1 MRHKIVSTISME
13 LRRST
18 ERRSRDENEQSP
30 LWTAIFDYEA
40 AREDEL
46 TLRRGTQVQV
56 LSVDSGDDGWWM
68 GRAEG
73 KVGIFPSNFVAKD
86 SQLNVDKLPPDIK
99 SKDRPFEIEFE
110 ELNLEDVIGVGGF
123 GKVYRGTWRLETVAI
138 KAARQDPDEPI
149 SVTIENVRKEAKLF
163 WLLSHVNIAALRGV
177 CLKPPNLCLV
187 MEYAAGGSLNRV
199 LNGRRIP
206 PQILVNWALQ
216 IAQGMHY
223 LHEQAPLTLV
233 HRDLKSSNILLKES
247 VDSGDLD
254 NKTLK
259 ITDFGLAREV
269 EQTTRMS
276 AAGTYA
282 WMAPEVI
289 KSSRFSKKSDVWS
302 YGVVLWELLTG
313 ETPYKGIDALGVA
326 YGVAV
331 NKLTLPIPSTCP
343 GMFSQLMTD
352 CWYQEAHERP
362 TFLEILKRLEEISTS
377 PFVTTPHDSFHTMQ
391 EDWRLEIEQMFDELR
406 SREKE
411 LRCREEELTKAELQ
425 QKIQEDALK
434 KREQDLAAREIELL
448 ERELNILILQQVM
461 HKPTPK
467 KRKSRKSRLKA
478 LKYGG
483 KKISEPSDF
492 RHNIT
497 VQKED
502 SAMYD
507 KRSYG
512 APTSPDSPPATPTH
526 APPPPRFRAIAY
538 PPVDGRKGKTWG
550 PSSVQKDRHQRSSII
565 FADGRWSKSA
575 PNLEKSLRQLGGGH
589 SNMGAVSHLYDL
601 EDTLPGDI
609 DDISAKSRSIP
620 HTPAASPSS
629 PFVKGKKTDSSLYH
643 MSTILAA
650 VAMGFDIGIS
660 NTRAIH
666 PNLHSPGNEEE
677 RGMKKRDSY
686 INNRRDAY
694 LAAVRDAF
702 IEPEGDFRSYPAP
715 PAGYW
720 HTYHGVQARQRPSLN
735 VDLDS
740 SSPAFI
746 DNEFGAQLAGAGYN
760 NYNAR
765 TTSHRSSYAD
775 SEASGVSS
783 TTPTTERTVI
793 YNRQLS
799 SESNLDGPA
808 KPPAATESGAS
819 KPQRRS
825 VTFEDDFNPPD
836 YSKTNSSNMYN
847 THRRTPSNTSN
858 SSTSFDQQDSRYAFS
873 TDYVRSPPLEFNSS
887 SATSSQQ
894 QQPVPPRRRP
904 GSEPAQRP
912 TTLDIGGGS
921 ARASPIQLKYPSSPG
936 HGLSRDP
943 SRPRGSM
950 GGEDQTPYYSSR
962 SHLSPGNTPPH
973 IAHQKTLLDIDV
985 EGQNQDATRPLVH
998 HDSDSKFSFSELEK
1012 EFLS

>member
-1 MRHKIVSTISME
+1 MRHKSVLAVSME
-13 LRRST
+13 PSRFADRRG
-18 ERRSRDENEQSP
+18 RRDENDQSP

-46 TLRRGTQVQV
+46 TLRRGTRVQV

-86 SQLNVDKLPPDIK
+86 SQLNVDKLPPEIK
-99 SKDRPFEIEFE
+99 SKDRPFEIDFE
-110 ELNLEDVIGVGGF
+110 ELDLEEVIGVGGF
-123 GKVYRGTWRLETVAI
+123 GKVYKGKWRNETVAI

-163 WLLSHVNIAALRGV
+163 WLLNHVNIAALRGV
-177 CLKPPNLCLV
+177 CLKTPNLCLV

-199 LNGRRIP
+199 LGGRQIP
-206 PQILVNWALQ
+206 PEILVNWALQ
-216 IAQGMHY
+216 IANGMHY
-223 LHEQAPLTLV
+223 LHELAPLTLV

-247 VDSGDLD
+247 VDSGDLGQK
-254 NKTLK
+254 NLK

-289 KSSRFSKKSDVWS
+289 KLSRFSKKSDVWS

-343 GMFSQLMTD
+343 AMFSQLMAD
-352 CWYQEAHERP
+352 CWHQEPHERP
-362 TFLEILKRLEEISTS
+362 TFYEILQRLQVIATS

-391 EDWRLEIEQMFDELR
+391 EDWRHEIEQMFDELR

-434 KREQDLAAREIELL
+434 RREQDLAAREIELL

-467 KRKSRKSRLKA
+467 KRKSRRSRLKA

-502 SAMYD
+502 SAVYD
-507 KRSYG
+507 KRAYG
-512 APTSPDSPPATPTH
+512 TATSPDSPPVTPTSH
-526 APPPPRFRAIAY
+526 AAPPPRFRAIAN
-538 PPVDGRKGKTWG
+538 PPGDGRKGKTWG

-575 PNLEKSLRQLGGGH
+575 PNLEKSLRHLGA
-589 SNMGAVSHLYDL
+589 GAVNYLYDE
-601 EDTLPGDI
+601 EDVLPGDL
-609 DDISAKSRSIP
+609 DDSPKSRSIP
-620 HTPAASPSS
+620 HTPVATPTT
-629 PFVKGKKTDSSLYH
+629 PFVKGKKTDSSFYH
-643 MSTILAA
+643 MSTILAS
-650 VAMGFDIGIS
+650 VAMGFDIGIA

-666 PNLHSPGNEEE
+666 PSLHMPSGEEE
-677 RGMKKRDSY
+677 RSMKKRDSY

-694 LAAVRDAF
+694 LAAVRDAI
-702 IEPEGDFRSYPAP
+702 IEPEGDFRSYQAP
-715 PAGYW
+715 PPGYW
-720 HTYHGVQARQRPSLN
+720 HTYHGVQARQRPSLQTWETDTPPLSAFN
-735 VDLDS
+735 DS
-740 SSPAFI
+740 DFNNQVLGPA
-746 DNEFGAQLAGAGYN
+746 YT
-760 NYNAR
+760 NYTA
-765 TTSHRSSYAD
+765 SHRSSFAE
-775 SEASGVSS
+775 SEASITTS
-783 TTPTTERTVI
+783 TPTTERTVI

-799 SESNLDGPA
+799 TESNLD
-808 KPPAATESGAS
+808 TSS
-819 KPQRRS
+819 KPAGQETANKLQRRS
-825 VTFEDDFNPPD
+825 VTFEDDFIPADMGKLN
-836 YSKTNSSNMYN
+836 NSGLYN
-847 THRRTPSNTSN
+847 SHRRTPSNTSN
-858 SSTSFDQQDSRYAFS
+858 TSANIDPLDTRQN
-873 TDYVRSPPLEFNSS
+873 THNDYFLIPHPDYNSS
-887 SATSSQQ
+887 SPHQ
-894 QQPVPPRRRP
+894 QQPVPPRRRS
-904 GSEPAQRP
+904 GAEPAQRP
-912 TTLDIGGGS
+912 TTLDVGV
-921 ARASPIQLKYPSSPG
+921 ARTYPIHLKYPASPG
-936 HGLSRDP
+936 YGLNRESG
-943 SRPRGSM
+943 RGR
-950 GGEDQTPYYSSR
+950 GGVVGEESTPYFSSR
-962 SHLSPGNTPPH
+962 SRLSPGNTPPH

-985 EGQNQDATRPLVH
+985 EGQNQDATRPLVYH
-998 HDSDSKFSFSELEK
+998 NSGAKYSVTDLEK
-1012 EFLS
+1012 EFL

>member
-1 MRHKIVSTISME
+1 MRHKSVLAVSME
-13 LRRST
+13 PSRFADRRG
-18 ERRSRDENEQSP
+18 RRDENDQSP

-68 GRAEG
+68 GKAEG

-86 SQLNVDKLPPDIK
+86 SQLNVDKLPPEIK
-99 SKDRPFEIEFE
+99 SKDRPFEIDFE
-110 ELNLEDVIGVGGF
+110 ELDLEEVIGVGGF
-123 GKVYRGTWRLETVAI
+123 GKVYKGRWRNETVAI
-138 KAARQDPDEPI
+138 KAARQDPDEHI

-163 WLLSHVNIAALRGV
+163 WLLNHVNIAALRGV

-199 LNGRRIP
+199 LGGRQIP
-206 PQILVNWALQ
+206 PEILVNWALQ
-216 IAQGMHY
+216 IANGMHY
-223 LHEQAPLTLV
+223 LHELAPLTLV
-233 HRDLKSSNILLKES
+233 HRDLKSSNILLKEP
-247 VDSGDLD
+247 VDSGDLGQK
-254 NKTLK
+254 NLK

-289 KSSRFSKKSDVWS
+289 KLSRFSKKSDVWS

-343 GMFSQLMTD
+343 AMFSQLMTD
-352 CWYQEAHERP
+352 CWRQEPHERP
-362 TFLEILKRLEEISTS
+362 TFLEILQRLQAIATS
-377 PFVTTPHDSFHTMQ
+377 AFVTTPHDSFHTMQ

-434 KREQDLAAREIELL
+434 RREQDLAAREIELL

-467 KRKSRKSRLKA
+467 KRKSRRSRLKA

-502 SAMYD
+502 SAAYD

-512 APTSPDSPPATPTH
+512 TATSPESPPATPTH
-526 APPPPRFRAIAY
+526 AAPPPRFRAIAN
-538 PPVDGRKGKTWG
+538 PPADGKKGKTWG

-575 PNLEKSLRQLGGGH
+575 PNLEKSLRHLGAGN
-589 SNMGAVSHLYDL
+589 SNMGAINQLYDE
-601 EDTLPGDI
+601 EDFLPGDL
-609 DDISAKSRSIP
+609 DDSPKSRSIP
-620 HTPAASPSS
+620 HTPVATPTS

-643 MSTILAA
+643 MSTILAS
-650 VAMGFDIGIS
+650 VAMGFDIGIA

-666 PNLHSPGNEEE
+666 PSLHMPSVDDE
-677 RGMKKRDSY
+677 RSLKKRDSY

-694 LAAVRDAF
+694 LAAVRDAI
-702 IEPEGDFRSYPAP
+702 IEPEGDFRSYPGP
-715 PAGYW
+715 PPGYW
-720 HTYHGVQARQRPSLN
+720 HTYHGFQARQRPSLHWESETPLN
-735 VDLDS
+735 DSDLS
-740 SSPAFI
+740 SQAVGPA
-746 DNEFGAQLAGAGYN
+746 YT
-760 NYNAR
+760 NYS
-765 TTSHRSSYAD
+765 TSHRSSFAE
-775 SEASGVSS
+775 SEASVS
-783 TTPTTERTVI
+783 TPTTERTVI

-799 SESNLDGPA
+799 AESNLDTSKPA
-808 KPPAATESGAS
+808 GQEAGN

-825 VTFEDDFNPPD
+825 VTFEDDFIPPD
-836 YSKTNSSNMYN
+836 LSKINSSNMYN
-847 THRRTPSNTSN
+847 SHRRTPSNTSN
-858 SSTSFDQQDSRYAFS
+858 SSTTADQLDMKYNVT
-873 TDYVRSPPLEFNSS
+873 TDYFLIPHTPEPSS
-887 SATSSQQ
+887 HQ

-904 GSEPAQRP
+904 GGEPAQRP
-912 TTLDIGGGS
+912 TTLDVGG
-921 ARASPIQLKYPSSPG
+921 AKTYPIHLKYPASPG
-936 HGLSRDP
+936 YGYSRD
-943 SRPRGSM
+943 SGRGRGV
-950 GGEDQTPYYSSR
+950 GGEETTPYFSSR
-962 SHLSPGNTPPH
+962 SRLSPGNTPPH

-985 EGQNQDATRPLVH
+985 EGQNQDVTRPLVH
-998 HDSDSKFSFSELEK
+998 HNVGAKYTVTDLEK
-1012 EFLS
+1012 EFL

>member
-1 MRHKIVSTISME
+1 MRHKGVSAVSME
-13 LRRST
+13 PSRLADRRV
-18 ERRSRDENEQSP
+18 RRDESDQSP

-68 GRAEG
+68 GKAEG

-86 SQLNVDKLPPDIK
+86 SQLNVDQLPPDIK
-99 SKDRPFEIEFE
+99 SKDRPFEIDFE
-110 ELNLEDVIGVGGF
+110 ELELEEVIGVGGF
-123 GKVYRGTWRLETVAI
+123 GKVYKGQWRQETVAI

-199 LNGRRIP
+199 LGGRQIP
-206 PQILVNWALQ
+206 PEILVNWALQ
-216 IAQGMHY
+216 IAHGMHY
-223 LHEQAPLTLV
+223 LHELAPLTLV
-233 HRDLKSSNILLKES
+233 HRDLKSSNILLKEPI
-247 VDSGDLD
+247 DSGVLGQK
-254 NKTLK
+254 NLK

-289 KSSRFSKKSDVWS
+289 KLSRFSKKSDVWS

-343 GMFSQLMTD
+343 TMFSQLMTD
-352 CWYQEAHERP
+352 CWYQEPHERP
-362 TFLEILKRLEEISTS
+362 TFLEILHRLEEIATS
-377 PFVTTPHDSFHTMQ
+377 SFVTTPHDSFHTMQ

-425 QKIQEDALK
+425 QKMQEDALK
-434 KREQDLAAREIELL
+434 RREQDLAAREIELL

-502 SAMYD
+502 SSAYE
-507 KRSYG
+507 KRTYG
-512 APTSPDSPPATPTH
+512 TTASPDSPPATPTH
-526 APPPPRFRAIAY
+526 APPPPRFRAIAN
-538 PPVDGRKGKTWG
+538 PPGDGKKGKTWG

-575 PNLEKSLRQLGGGH
+575 PNLEKTLRQLGGGN
-589 SNMGAVSHLYDL
+589 SNMGAVNHLYDE
-601 EDTLPGDI
+601 EDSLPGDL
-609 DDISAKSRSIP
+609 DDLSPKSRSIP
-620 HTPAASPSS
+620 HTPVTTPTS
-629 PFVKGKKTDSSLYH
+629 PFVKGKKTECSLYH
-643 MSTILAA
+643 MSTMLAS
-650 VAMGFDIGIS
+650 VAMGFDIGIA
-660 NTRAIH
+660 NTRAMH
-666 PNLHSPGNEEE
+666 PSLHMPSGDEE
-677 RGMKKRDSY
+677 RSLKKRDSY

-694 LAAVRDAF
+694 LAAVRDAI
-702 IEPEGDFRSYPAP
+702 IEPEGDFRAYQAP
-715 PAGYW
+715 PPGYW
-720 HTYHGVQARQRPSLN
+720 HTYHGVQARQRPSLHLELESPLTAFN
-735 VDLDS
+735 DDDLS
-740 SSPAFI
+740 NQAVGPA
-746 DNEFGAQLAGAGYN
+746 YS

-765 TTSHRSSYAD
+765 TTSHRSSIAE
-775 SEASGVSS
+775 SEASGAT

-799 SESNLDGPA
+799 SESNLDASSKPA
-808 KPPAATESGAS
+808 GQEVGN

-825 VTFEDDFNPPD
+825 VTFEDDFIPTDLN
-836 YSKTNSSNMYN
+836 KITNSSMYN
-847 THRRTPSNTSN
+847 SHRRTPSNTSN
-858 SSTSFDQQDSRYAFS
+858 SSATFDQQDVRLGIS
-873 TDYVRSPPLEFNSS
+873 TDFFLAPHSEYNSS
-887 SATSSQQ
+887 SPQ

-904 GSEPAQRP
+904 GTEPAQRP
-912 TTLDIGGGS
+912 TTLDVGGAS
-921 ARASPIQLKYPSSPG
+921 RALPIQLKYPASPG
-936 HGLSRDP
+936 HGLG
-943 SRPRGSM
+943 RGR
-950 GGEDQTPYYSSR
+950 GEDATPYFSSR
-962 SHLSPGNTPPH
+962 SHMSPGNTPPH

-998 HDSDSKFSFSELEK
+998 HHSIGNRYTATELEK

>member
-1 MRHKIVSTISME
+1 MRHTGVFAISME
-13 LRRST
+13 PFGFANRRG
-18 ERRSRDENEQSP
+18 RRNENDHSH
-30 LWTAIFDYEA
+30 LWTAIFDYDA

-56 LSVDSGDDGWWM
+56 LSIESGDDGWWL

-86 SQLNVDKLPPDIK
+86 SQLDVDKLPPDIK
-99 SKDRPFEIEFE
+99 AKGPFEIEFE
-110 ELNLEDVIGVGGF
+110 ELDLEEVIGVGGF
-123 GKVYRGTWRLETVAI
+123 GKVYKGRWGSETVAI

-149 SVTIENVRKEAKLF
+149 STTIENVRKEAKLF
-163 WLLSHVNIAALRGV
+163 WLLNHSNIAALRGV

-206 PQILVNWALQ
+206 PEILVNWALQ
-216 IAQGMHY
+216 IAHGMHY
-223 LHEQAPLTLV
+223 LHELAPLTLV

-247 VDSGDLD
+247 IDNGDLGQK
-254 NKTLK
+254 NLK

-289 KSSRFSKKSDVWS
+289 KLSRFSKKSDVWS

-343 GMFSQLMTD
+343 ELFSQLMAD
-352 CWYQEAHERP
+352 CWYQEPHERP
-362 TFLEILKRLEEISTS
+362 TFLDILHRLQEIASS
-377 PFVTTPHDSFHTMQ
+377 SFVTTPHDSFHTMQ
-391 EDWRLEIEQMFDELR
+391 EDWRLEIEHMFDELR

-502 SAMYD
+502 SSIFA
-507 KRSYG
+507 KV
-512 APTSPDSPPATPTH
+512 TSPDSPPVTPTH

-538 PPVDGRKGKTWG
+538 PHVDGKKGKTWG
-550 PSSVQKDRHQRSSII
+550 PSSVQKDRHHRSSII

-575 PNLEKSLRQLGGGH
+575 PNLEKSLRQLGGA
-589 SNMGAVSHLYDL
+589 SASTGAANYLYDE
-601 EDTLPGDI
+601 EDTLPGDF
-609 DDISAKSRSIP
+609 DENSAKPRSIP
-620 HTPAASPSS
+620 HTPAASP
-629 PFVKGKKTDSSLYH
+629 TSLFARGRKSDNCFYH
-643 MSTILAA
+643 MSTMLAA
-650 VAMGFDIGIS
+650 VAMGFDIGIA

-666 PNLHSPGNEEE
+666 PYLHCPSAEEE
-677 RGMKKRDSY
+677 KGMKKRDSY

-702 IEPEGDFRSYPAP
+702 IEPEGDFRSYQAP
-715 PAGYW
+715 PPGYW

-735 VDLDS
+735 LDYDS
-740 SSPAFI
+740 LSPALTLADSDFS
-746 DNEFGAQLAGAGYN
+746 GQAGAHI
-760 NYNAR
+760 
-765 TTSHRSSYAD
+765 TSHRSSLAE
-775 SEASGVSS
+775 SETS
-783 TTPTTERTVI
+783 TNTPTTEHTVI
-793 YNRQLS
+793 FKRNLS
-799 SESNLDGPA
+799 LDGTLDSPSPKPA
-808 KPPAATESGAS
+808 GQDVKN

-825 VTFEDDFNPPD
+825 VTFEDDFGQVD
-836 YSKTNSSNMYN
+836 VSKLPAGAASSSFMYN
-847 THRRTPSNTSN
+847 TSHKRTPSDASA
-858 SSTSFDQQDSRYAFS
+858 SSGAFDQQDPQQTFS
-873 TDYVRSPPLEFNSS
+873 TNFIPSSLTSPEQNL
-887 SATSSQQ
+887 ATTVSPQQSQQ
-894 QQPVPPRRRP
+894 QQQRVPPRRRP
-904 GSEPAQRP
+904 GTEPAQRP
-912 TTLDIGGGS
+912 TTLDVGGH
-921 ARASPIQLKYPSSPG
+921 ARSTPIHMKYPYSPACSQG
-936 HGLSRDP
+936 
-943 SRPRGSM
+943 RGERTAAV
-950 GGEDQTPYYSSR
+950 GEDMLPYVSTR

-985 EGQNQDATRPLVH
+985 EGQNQDATRPLVQH
-998 HDSDSKFSFSELEK
+998 TAGAAMISMLDLGNEFCSKF
-1012 EFLS
+1012 

>member
-1 MRHKIVSTISME
+1 MRHKGVSALSME
-13 LRRST
+13 PSQFA
-18 ERRSRDENEQSP
+18 ERRGRRDENDQSP

-68 GRAEG
+68 GQAEG

-99 SKDRPFEIEFE
+99 SKDRPFEINFE
-110 ELNLEDVIGVGGF
+110 ELDLEEVIGVGGF
-123 GKVYRGTWRLETVAI
+123 GKVYKGRWRQETVAI

-199 LNGRRIP
+199 LGGKQIP
-206 PQILVNWALQ
+206 PEILVNWALQ
-216 IAQGMHY
+216 IAHGMHY
-223 LHEQAPLTLV
+223 LHELAPLTLV

-247 VDSGDLD
+247 VDSGDLAQK
-254 NKTLK
+254 NLK

-289 KSSRFSKKSDVWS
+289 KLSRFSKKSDVWS

-343 GMFSQLMTD
+343 HMFSQLMAD
-352 CWYQEAHERP
+352 CWHQEPHERP
-362 TFLEILKRLEEISTS
+362 TFRDILQRLEEIATS
-377 PFVTTPHDSFHTMQ
+377 SFVTTPHESFSNMQ
-391 EDWRLEIEQMFDELR
+391 DDWRLEIEQMFDELR

-434 KREQDLAAREIELL
+434 RREQDLAAREIELL

-497 VQKED
+497 VQKEEL
-502 SAMYD
+502 SLYE

-512 APTSPDSPPATPTH
+512 GATSPDSPPATPTH

-538 PPVDGRKGKTWG
+538 PPGDGRKGKTWG

-575 PNLEKSLRQLGGGH
+575 PNLEKSLRQLGGGN
-589 SNMGAVSHLYDL
+589 SNMGAVNHLYDE
-601 EDTLPGDI
+601 EDSLPGDI
-609 DDISAKSRSIP
+609 DEPSPKSRSIP
-620 HTPAASPSS
+620 HTPAATPTS
-629 PFVKGKKTDSSLYH
+629 PFVRGKRTDCSFYH

-650 VAMGFDIGIS
+650 VAMGFDIGIA

-666 PNLHSPGNEEE
+666 PSLHMPSGEED
-677 RGMKKRDSY
+677 RSLKKRDSY

-694 LAAVRDAF
+694 LAAVRDAM
-702 IEPEGDFRSYPAP
+702 IDPAGDYRSYQNTP
-715 PAGYW
+715 GYW
-720 HTYHGVQARQRPSLN
+720 HTYHGVQARQRPGLN
-735 VDLDS
+735 LELD
-740 SSPAFI
+740 SPAFN
-746 DNEFGAQLAGAGYN
+746 DVEFNNQVVGAPYP
-760 NYNAR
+760 NYNAW
-765 TTSHRSSYAD
+765 TASHRSSFAD
-775 SEASGVSS
+775 SEASVA
-783 TTPTTERTVI
+783 TATPTTERTVI

-799 SESNLDGPA
+799 SESNLD
-808 KPPAATESGAS
+808 SS
-819 KPQRRS
+819 KPAGQEAGNKLQRRS
-825 VTFEDDFNPPD
+825 VTFEDDFIPTDNIKPN
-836 YSKTNSSNMYN
+836 NSSMFNS
-847 THRRTPSNTSN
+847 HKRTPSNTSN
-858 SSTSFDQQDSRYAFS
+858 SSATIDQQDSRYAVS
-873 TDYVRSPPLEFNSS
+873 TEFFLVPHSDYNSL
-887 SATSSQQ
+887 ALTPQQ
-894 QQPVPPRRRP
+894 QQPIPPRRKP
-904 GSEPAQRP
+904 GAEPAQRP
-912 TTLDIGGGS
+912 TTLDVG
-921 ARASPIQLKYPSSPG
+921 ASTRPVPIQLRYPAASPG
-936 HGLSRDP
+936 FLYSRDTG
-943 SRPRGSM
+943 RGKGASAD
-950 GGEDQTPYYSSR
+950 EAAHYFSSR

-985 EGQNQDATRPLVH
+985 EGQNQDSTRPLVH
-998 HDSDSKFSFSELEK
+998 HNTGNKYNVTDLEK
-1012 EFLS
+1012 EFL

>member
-1 MRHKIVSTISME
+1 ME
-13 LRRST
+13 TLGFADWRVQRN
-18 ERRSRDENEQSP
+18 ENDFSH

-46 TLRRGTQVQV
+46 TLRQGTQVQV
-56 LSVDSGDDGWWM
+56 LSFESGDDGWWM

-86 SQLNVDKLPPDIK
+86 SQLDVDKLPPDIK
-99 SKDRPFEIEFE
+99 TKGPFEIEFE
-110 ELNLEDVIGVGGF
+110 ELDLEEVIGVGGF
-123 GKVYRGTWRLETVAI
+123 GKVYKGRWRSETVAI

-149 SVTIENVRKEAKLF
+149 STTIENVRKEAKLF
-163 WLLSHVNIAALRGV
+163 WLLNHSNIAALRGV

-199 LNGRRIP
+199 LNGKRIP
-206 PQILVNWALQ
+206 PEILVNWALQ
-216 IAQGMHY
+216 IAHGMHY
-223 LHEQAPLTLV
+223 LHELAPLTLV

-247 VDSGDLD
+247 IDNGDLGQK
-254 NKTLK
+254 NLK

-289 KSSRFSKKSDVWS
+289 KLSRFSKKSDVWS

-343 GMFSQLMTD
+343 ELFSQLMAD
-352 CWYQEAHERP
+352 CWYQEPHERP
-362 TFLEILKRLEEISTS
+362 TFLDILHRLQEIATS
-377 PFVTTPHDSFHTMQ
+377 SFVTTPHDSFHTMQ
-391 EDWRLEIEQMFDELR
+391 EDWRLEIEHMFDELR

-502 SAMYD
+502 PSL
-507 KRSYG
+507 YG
-512 APTSPDSPPATPTH
+512 KATSPDSPPATPTH

-538 PPVDGRKGKTWG
+538 PHVDGKKGKTWG

-575 PNLEKSLRQLGGGH
+575 PNLEKSLRQLGGA
-589 SNMGAVSHLYDL
+589 SATSGAANYLYEL
-601 EDTLPGDI
+601 EDTLPGDVEE
-609 DDISAKSRSIP
+609 SSSKSKSIP
-620 HTPAASPSS
+620 HTPAATPTSL
-629 PFVKGKKTDSSLYH
+629 FARGRKTDNSFYH
-643 MSTILAA
+643 MSTMLAA
-650 VAMGFDIGIS
+650 VAMGFDIGIA

-666 PNLHSPGNEEE
+666 PYLHCPSAEEE
-677 RGMKKRDSY
+677 RGMMKKRDSY

-702 IEPEGDFRSYPAP
+702 IEPEGDFRSYQAP
-715 PAGYW
+715 PPGYW

-735 VDLDS
+735 LDYDTF
-740 SSPAFI
+740 SPAFRVT
-746 DNEFGAQLAGAGYN
+746 DNEFSAQAGAVTFDL
-760 NYNAR
+760 NAH
-765 TTSHRSSYAD
+765 TTSHRSSIAESD
-775 SEASGVSS
+775 ASTS
-783 TTPTTERTVI
+783 TPTTEHTVI
-793 YNRQLS
+793 FNRPLS
-799 SESNLDGPA
+799 LDNTLDSSSPKPVNLEG
-808 KPPAATESGAS
+808 KN

-825 VTFEDDFNPPD
+825 VTFEDDFGHVDFSKLPVTGIAGSSSYM
-836 YSKTNSSNMYN
+836 YSN
-847 THRRTPSNTSN
+847 THRRTPSNTST
-858 SSTSFDQQDSRYAFS
+858 SSGVLDQQDPHQTFS
-873 TDYVRSPPLEFNSS
+873 SNFITSPL
-887 SATSSQQ
+887 TSPDHTSLQ

-904 GSEPAQRP
+904 GAEPAQRP
-912 TTLDIGGGS
+912 TTLDVVPLRS
-921 ARASPIQLKYPSSPG
+921 TPIHLRYPSSPG
-936 HGLSRDP
+936 HSHFRSGRAAA
-943 SRPRGSM
+943 
-950 GGEDQTPYYSSR
+950 GGEEMLPYVTTR

-985 EGQNQDATRPLVH
+985 EGQNQDATRPLVQH
-998 HDSDSKFSFSELEK
+998 NATNVVHMLDLGNEFCSKF
-1012 EFLS
+1012 